1 VSYRYRSN
9 PNILHPAMERESNR
23 QFHLQDLHK
32 WHDSCRTCGERF
44 RGSYTQK
51 DCDPCR
57 KKKGTMR

>member
-1 VSYRYRSN
+1 MSYRYRNN

-32 WHDSCRTCGERF
+32 WHESCRTCGERF
-44 RGSYTQK
+44 YGSYTQK